1 MYVHY
6 AYTPIGV
13 KGDGKGSIILSDGTK
28 EMVID
33 NIDTVIYCT
42 GYLTNI
48 EMLHPSLRPSML
60 RLYFSEYEIPMDWEM
75 ANNSLSKEFGDIPI
89 GKYWILHMFGMVRVS
104 LFHRRNQAIHDHILT
119 DFLTKPYSPFSYICI
134 VASSYQILTLCFSWD
149 ELIHR

>member
-28 EMVID
+28 EMIID

-48 EMLHPSLRPSML
+48 EMLNPSLRPSML

-89 GKYWILHMFGMVRVS
+89 GTILDPPFVRRGKCFIIS
-104 LFHRRNQAIHDHILT
+104 LESSNTR
-119 DFLTKPYSPFSYICI
+119 SYPNR
-134 VASSYQILTLCFSWD
+134 SSYQNLSPLFS
-149 ELIHR
+149 